1 MHGHTVTEPGIRC
14 AHVKAINEIDP
25 VTVATSVETM
35 KVVTPKMSRAT
46 PAAASTPQAARPRS
60 PAMHTAKHSKVLT
73 VHMHE
78 ATAVMMACIP
88 TLMRHRNVM
97 SQDHEHED
105 VLSSRSNIE
114 QQTICVLATDL
125 GEAISAPHNVIA

>member
-1 MHGHTVTEPGIRC
+1 MDLFQETKAKIRPD
-14 AHVKAINEIDP
+14 N
-25 VTVATSVETM
+25 M
-35 KVVTPKMSRAT
+35 
-46 PAAASTPQAARPRS
+46 
-60 PAMHTAKHSKVLT
+60 
-73 VHMHE
+73 
-78 ATAVMMACIP
+78 TAVMMACIP

-125 GEAISAPHNVIA
+125 GEAIAAPHNVIA